1 MLGGRSA
8 LIGAVLRNVALRRVQ
23 GAFLLSTI
31 AEWASWLAILV
42 YAYDRG
48 GAGEA
53 GVVGFA
59 MSAPAVLVIPTVS
72 ILGDRW
78 PRGRAL
84 LGVYALLGSAFLA
97 TGLLLAAGAAS
108 PGYIAGVIAM
118 LVLGMVRP
126 LLAALLPEVAGSA
139 DALTAANV
147 ASGIVEGV
155 AALLGPLLAG
165 AMLVAGGAPSV
176 LVACACLLGVA
187 ALAMVPAA
195 RSASAAV
202 DEADGDG
209 GPAGPTSLGGLA
221 RELAAGLVAVSADRR
236 LAAAVLLVTA
246 TVGVLGALGVYV
258 VVIAID
264 VHGVDESAVG
274 YLTAVSGIGALI
286 GSAGSISLV
295 GRERLGIALIGGTA
309 AFGLTV
315 AALGLVH
322 EPVGVAFVLA
332 LTGIGWSYAMVA
344 ATTLTQRLAGDDVM
358 TRVFGLSEATQTFA
372 EALGALAVPILVVA
386 FGTTG
391 GIIAAGLALALVALA
406 AVPVYLGAERTDPG
420 LLRDIRLLRGVP
432 MFEPLSAPV
441 IERLATGAVR
451 LSVTSGATIVREG
464 EPGDRFYVLAEGS
477 AEVLVAGR
485 AARVL
490 GGGDVFGEIALLRDV
505 PRTATVRAVTPVEL
519 LALDRAPFLEA
530 LTGQLRSRRL
540 AADVAARRLASD
552 VAPERP

>member
-1 MLGGRSA
+1 
-8 LIGAVLRNVALRRVQ
+8 
-23 GAFLLSTI
+23 
-31 AEWASWLAILV
+31 
-42 YAYDRG
+42 
-48 GAGEA
+48 
-53 GVVGFA
+53 
-59 MSAPAVLVIPTVS
+59 
-72 ILGDRW
+72 
-78 PRGRAL
+78 
-84 LGVYALLGSAFLA
+84 
-97 TGLLLAAGAAS
+97 
-108 PGYIAGVIAM
+108 
-118 LVLGMVRP
+118 
-126 LLAALLPEVAGSA
+126 
-139 DALTAANV
+139 
-147 ASGIVEGV
+147 
-155 AALLGPLLAG
+155 
-165 AMLVAGGAPSV
+165 
-176 LVACACLLGVA
+176 
-187 ALAMVPAA
+187 
-195 RSASAAV
+195 
-202 DEADGDG
+202 
-209 GPAGPTSLGGLA
+209 
-221 RELAAGLVAVSADRR
+221 
-236 LAAAVLLVTA
+236 
-246 TVGVLGALGVYV
+246 
-258 VVIAID
+258 
-264 VHGVDESAVG
+264 
-274 YLTAVSGIGALI
+274 
-286 GSAGSISLV
+286 
-295 GRERLGIALIGGTA
+295 
-309 AFGLTV
+309 
-315 AALGLVH
+315 
-322 EPVGVAFVLA
+322 
-332 LTGIGWSYAMVA
+332 MVA